1 MKEFGPFALRIGIGG
16 IFVFAGIMKL
26 MNPSMVVGMLEGMGF
41 PVAAFW
47 TWLLIIVEL
56 LCGVAVLTGFQLKWT
71 TIPLA
76 IVMFVAI
83 AVSLDQVS
91 VITNN
96 LVILSGLVSLWL
108 SGPGAWALSKK

>member
-26 MNPSMVVGMLEGMGF
+26 MDPSMVVGMLEGMGF
-41 PVAAFW
+41 PGPAFW

-76 IVMFVAI
+76 VVMFVAI
-83 AVSLDQVS
+83 VVSDTQVA
-91 VITNN
+91 INN
-96 LVILSGLVSLWL
+96 TVILSGLVSLWL